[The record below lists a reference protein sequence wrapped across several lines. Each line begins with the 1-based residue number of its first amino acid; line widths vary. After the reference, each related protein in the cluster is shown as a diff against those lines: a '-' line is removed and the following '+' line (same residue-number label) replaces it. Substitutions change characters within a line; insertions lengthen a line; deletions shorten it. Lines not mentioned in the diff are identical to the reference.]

1 MVFRLSLSLS
11 VIKSMVVMIDMN
23 HENIVGLEVSLL
35 LALDALLRERQVTRA
50 AQRLGLTQSAM
61 SHALRRLRELFGDPL
76 FVRTPRGVLPTPRA
90 AQLAEPLARVLAE
103 LERLTARPAAFDP
116 ATLTRRMALLTS
128 EYVDVVLLPQLL
140 AQLLHKAPRLD
151 LEVRGTAFEL
161 EGALEE
167 GRVDVALGIFPQLS
181 PRVMQQRLFE
191 DRFVC
196 LLRTGH
202 PAARGRLSLSRYAA
216 LSHVQIAP
224 RGAPGGPVDE
234 ALGKRGLQRRVAVR
248 IGSFLS
254 ALQLV
259 ARSDLLLTAPERLV
273 RALLGT
279 LPLRVLEPPL
289 ELPRFAIYQ
298 VWHER
303 RQEDPAHA
311 WLRSVLAEIA
321 RSLQPPGAAP

>member
-1 MVFRLSLSLS
+1 MI
-11 VIKSMVVMIDMN
+11 VIIYMN
-23 HENIVGLEVSLL
+23 YANIAGLDVPLL

-61 SHALRRLRELFGDPL
+61 SHALRRLREVFADPL

-90 AQLAEPLARVLAE
+90 AQLAEPLARVLSE
-103 LERLTARPAAFDP
+103 LERLTAHPTGFDP

-128 EYVDVVLLPQLL
+128 EYVDVVVLPQLL
-140 AQLLHKAPRLD
+140 SQLLHKAPRLD
-151 LEVRGTAFEL
+151 LEVRGVWFEL

-167 GRVDVALGIFPQLS
+167 GRVDVALGVFPQLS
-181 PRVMQQRLFE
+181 PRVMQQRLFD
-191 DRFVC
+191 DRLVC
-196 LLRTGH
+196 LLRNGH
-202 PAARGRLSLSRYAA
+202 PAARGRLSLERFAA
-216 LSHVQIAP
+216 LPHVQIAP
-224 RGAPGGPVDE
+224 RGVPGGPVDE
-234 ALGKRGLQRRVAVR
+234 ALSKRGLQRRVAVR

-259 ARSDLLLTAPERLV
+259 ARSDLVLTAPERLV
-273 RALLGT
+273 RALRGG

-289 ELPRFAIYQ
+289 ELPPFTIYQ

-311 WLRSVLAEIA
+311 WLRGVLAEIA
-321 RSLQPPGAAP
+321 RALQPKGEAP